1 MANVFTDVIPI
12 IFARALQTLRA
23 TCALT
28 QVINRDFENTPA
40 NTGDTVNVWIPSAAV
55 DSDVAPTAAPQAG
68 QDTVPKRVPVTLNRW
83 RHSGFYLDD
92 KNAESIAAGVYNA
105 QIPEHIKA
113 LAQGVNSYVFSL
125 YTGFYGLVGTPGVT
139 PFATDT
145 TAATQARKLLNKQ
158 LAPMDPRYIIL
169 NPDAEASALEQV
181 KLSGFQNTGSQSAI
195 IQGQIGQRYGMTWL
209 MDQQVPT
216 HPSVA
221 MTAGAATANGVQA
234 INAGSIDGGRTGTL
248 SIAKATNATNLIV
261 GDILTIA
268 GQTQQYVVTAAVTL
282 AVGNTTVNIA
292 PALQVATAG
301 GEAITL
307 AAAHVVNLAIHRDA
321 IAFASRPL
329 QKTSQNT
336 VEMMSIPDP
345 VTGLNLRLE
354 LVRQNKQWFYDFDIL
369 YGASV
374 ARAELGVRI
383 AG

>member
-1 MANVFTDVIPI
+1 
-12 IFARALQTLRA
+12 
-23 TCALT
+23 
-28 QVINRDFENTPA
+28 
-40 NTGDTVNVWIPSAAV
+40 
-55 DSDVAPTAAPQAG
+55 
-68 QDTVPKRVPVTLNRW
+68 VTLNRW